1 MTKLAA
7 FACGAALL
15 LVPAAAPATEAT
27 QPRLRVL
34 AFTKTA
40 AFRHDSIPAAVR
52 AVRELGAA
60 NGIAV
65 DATEDGAAFADAR
78 LARYDA
84 VIFLLTTGDVLDGA
98 QQEAFERYVRGGGGY
113 VGVHSAA
120 DTEYDWPWYG
130 ELVGTYFRSHPA
142 VQRAAIDVLAR
153 EASTARLPRRWVRT
167 DEWYSFRSSPGTRV
181 RVLARLDESSYDPG
195 VTAMGADHPIAWAH
209 EVGKGRSWYTGGGHT
224 SEAYAE
230 PLFRAHLLGG
240 ILYAAGYGRPGFAS
254 LAVTPRSRRVSVDVR
269 AKGCLRCAGRV
280 RVRVGGRWR
289 TTPLRAAGDRLRGTT
304 GVLPRGRLRLEVA
317 LEDRATGLT
326 ATAARMVTVR

>member
-167 DEWYSFRSSPGTRV
+167 DEWYSFRSSPGRASASSRGSTRAPTTPVEARWAPTIPSPGPTRWARAGRGTRV
-181 RVLARLDESSYDPG
+181 AGTRRRRTPSRCSVRTCSAGSS
-195 VTAMGADHPIAWAH
+195 
-209 EVGKGRSWYTGGGHT
+209 
-224 SEAYAE
+224 
-230 PLFRAHLLGG
+230 
-240 ILYAAGYGRPGFAS
+240 
-254 LAVTPRSRRVSVDVR
+254 TP
-269 AKGCLRCAGRV
+269 
-280 RVRVGGRWR
+280 
-289 TTPLRAAGDRLRGTT
+289 
-304 GVLPRGRLRLEVA
+304 
-317 LEDRATGLT
+317 RATGGRASPRLP
-326 ATAARMVTVR
+326 